1 MSDEAAP
8 QPADGTTVKSTNT
21 TWGPSPGDA
30 LAPGPTPQAPEIPM
44 SKTWPWVAGGAVA
57 VVYVLPVLLAIVV
70 VVGVIGLIVHWW

>member
-8 QPADGTTVKSTNT
+8 QPDDRYTAKSTNT

-44 SKTWPWVAGGAVA
+44 SKSWPWVAGGAVA
-57 VVYVLPVLLAIVV
+57 VVYVLPVLVAIAVV
-70 VVGVIGLIVHWW
+70 VAVIGLIAHWW